1 MRFNDIGE
9 KLRAF
14 RLQSGLRAEEI
25 AARLGVSRA
34 ALYRY
39 EKGDVVKIETVKR
52 MAELLNI
59 PYSSLL
65 GAEYEYYTQHFTF
78 QNAFESLLNDADSII
93 FAGNAL
99 CPLLLSRDTAA
110 YINQLITTDHQSVMY
125 EGGKHWSQIRRPAG
139 APQGMLRAA
148 GALKSITFICD
159 RYSIELFLTI
169 GMNPND
175 YLNAD
180 IREIARIA
188 ARNEMIHLANIAKD
202 SPMGIQI
209 GVLASGRLSP
219 PFCVIE
225 SRDVSR
231 VCIAPFPPDT
241 SREAPLG
248 VATVTS
254 AEKAVRVHR
263 EIAETAWS
271 ISLKGHDAARFIE
284 EMISRF
290 GIR

>member
-59 PYSSLL
+59 SSSSLL
-65 GAEYEYYTQHFTF
+65 GAEYEYYTHNFAF
-78 QNAFESLLNDADSII
+78 QRIFEGLLNDADSVI
-93 FAGNAL
+93 FVGNAV
-99 CPLLLSRDTAA
+99 CPLLLSRGSVAF
-110 YINQLITTDHQSVMY
+110 INKHIIAGDQPAMY
-125 EGGKHWSQIRRPAG
+125 DGGNLRSQVRRPAG
-139 APQGMLRAA
+139 ALQGMLRAA
-148 GALKSITFICD
+148 GSLKSVTFICD
-159 RYSIELFLTI
+159 RYSIEFFLTFGI
-169 GMNPND
+169 NANT
-175 YLNAD
+175 YLDAD
-180 IREIARIA
+180 MREDARSA
-188 ARNEMIHLANIAKD
+188 AKNEMIHLANIAKD
-202 SPMGIQI
+202 TPMGTQI
-209 GVLASGRLSP
+209 GVLASGRLSM

-225 SRDVSR
+225 SRDVIR
-231 VCIAPFPPDT
+231 VCIAPFPLDT
-241 SREAPLG
+241 VREATLG

-271 ISLKGHDAARFIE
+271 NSLKGHDAACFIDQ
-284 EMISRF
+284 MISRF
-290 GIR
+290 GIQ